1 MKKLFIALMAV
12 CVLVS
17 CGGSD
22 NSAAGSADSKT
33 SENSTKE
40 KTPGTLLQ
48 SAADLMNEF
57 ANGVERASSAEQVV
71 VAVEKLAAGFG
82 TLMNEYADKREEFK
96 KIPDEEVWSKY
107 SNESAAVEKAM
118 KRMQTLPEPD
128 FEFSDSQENRMEEAM
143 QKFYA
148 TIQDL

>member
-12 CVLVS
+12 CVLLS

-33 SENSTKE
+33 AKE

-48 SAADLMNEF
+48 SAADLINEF

-71 VAVEKLAAGFG
+71 VAAEKLAADFV
-82 TLMNEYADKREEFK
+82 TLMKEYADKKEEFN
-96 KIPDEEVWSKY
+96 KIPDEEVRSKY
-107 SNESAAVEKAM
+107 SNEFAAVEKAM
-118 KRMQTLPEPD
+118 MRMRSLPEPN

-143 QKFYA
+143 QTFFA

>member
-12 CVLVS
+12 CVLLS

-33 SENSTKE
+33 SEKSAKG

-48 SAADLMNEF
+48 SAADLINEF

-71 VAVEKLAAGFG
+71 VASEKLAADFG
-82 TLMNEYADKREEFK
+82 TLMKEYADMIEELN
-96 KIPDEEVWSKY
+96 KIPDDEARSKY
-107 SNESAAVEKAM
+107 SDEFAAVEKAM
-118 KRMQTLPEPD
+118 MRMQSLPEPD

-143 QKFYA
+143 QTFFA
-148 TIQDL
+148 TMPDL